1 MTMSSDKD
9 GGLSLLSVTPTGADA
24 YTLRLRGADGAV
36 SYTLFREEYENIG
49 SPAAGDLL
57 TEEAMDGIDVGSRR
71 YLAVCRALRILEAGE
86 NTRRQLRQ
94 KLILRG
100 IDRESADFAV
110 SYMDARGYI
119 REREQAYRL
128 AVQYS
133 RYKYWGK
140 AKILAHL
147 TSKGYDRADVLSAIK
162 EAEDDGELDFEAAFE
177 RLAEKKLGE
186 NPSPAELRALRYQY
200 GYK

>member
-1 MTMSSDKD
+1 MTSEKNER
-9 GGLSLLSVTPTGADA
+9 LTVKAVTPSGADA
-24 YTLRLRGADGAV
+24 YVLRLLGADGCV
-36 SYTLFREEYENIG
+36 SYSLFREDYVALG
-49 SPAAGDLL
+49 APAVGDIL
-57 TEEAMDGIDVGSRR
+57 TAFDVEELALSAQRH
-71 YLAVCRALRILEAGE
+71 LAVCRAYRILEAGE

-94 KLILRG
+94 KLLLRG

-140 AKILAHL
+140 AKIVAHL
-147 TSKGYDRADVLSAIK
+147 TAKGYDRADILSAIK
-162 EAEDDGELDFEAAFE
+162 EAEDDGEIDFEAAFE

-186 NPSPAELRALRYQY
+186 KPPPAELCALRYKY